1 MHRSVGSYFFLITG
15 FLACPCHVPLTLPL
29 LIALFGG
36 TALGGWLATHTGLVI
51 GLSTGYF
58 ITAVVV
64 GFWLLNDRGNRRARS
79 PDGAACGPPVKL
91 QHENTPPFEGRPQ

>member
-1 MHRSVGSYFFLITG
+1 MRRSVGSYALLITG
-15 FLACPCHVPLTLPL
+15 FLACPCHLPLTLPL

-58 ITAVVV
+58 IAALVV
-64 GFWLLNDRGNRRARS
+64 GFWLLNDRGNRREPS
-79 PDGAACGPPVKL
+79 PGGAACCPPVTAQSDTTAPL
-91 QHENTPPFEGRPQ
+91 EGRPQ